1 MSKNLDSIHIS
12 SYIYS
17 ISYHRSL
24 FQFFNGFF
32 LQEIG
37 CDSIWEILFN
47 VQSIYGAAT
56 ILFLFVIYILSFS
69 LFSICSGAYTHL
81 FQRKDKLYSNFHPKS
96 GLRMSLFWNNWV
108 PFDVSM
114 AMNVSSVENATEI
127 RHKSCIFCSCRRVS
141 HRVHSLH
148 CVEWISCN
156 LALFCISRHRIRFY
170 RDCKSYHFQGPA
182 FVCSIWTR
190 HNTHKQRVN
199 ITCQTTFQ

>member
-24 FQFFNGFF
+24 FRFFNGFF

-108 PFDVSM
+108 SFDVSM
-114 AMNVSSVENATEI
+114 AMNVSSVGNDTIAKNPVKVLNI
-127 RHKSCIFCSCRRVS
+127 LLMPKGVS
-141 HRVHSLH
+141 SSTVTTQPSEFHAIWLCFAPVAMKY
-148 CVEWISCN
+148 ISIAIVN
-156 LALFCISRHRIRFY
+156 HITF
-170 RDCKSYHFQGPA
+170 KGPA
-182 FVCSIWTR
+182 FV
-190 HNTHKQRVN
+190 
-199 ITCQTTFQ
+199 